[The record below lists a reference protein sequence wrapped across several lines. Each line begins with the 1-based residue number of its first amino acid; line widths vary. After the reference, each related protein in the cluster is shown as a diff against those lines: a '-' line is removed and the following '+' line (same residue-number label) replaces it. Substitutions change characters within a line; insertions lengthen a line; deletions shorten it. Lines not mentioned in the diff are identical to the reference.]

1 MKLLPQEIGGSGL
14 KQPEIHPTQ
23 FSNVDMTSNR
33 LNKQRLKIKKDKT
46 GNIQH
51 IWQYLSREKLK
62 IVLLSVN
69 LKLV

>member
-33 LNKQRLKIKKDKT
+33 LNKQRLKIKKET
-46 GNIQH
+46 SNTFGSI
-51 IWQYLSREKLK
+51 LAER
-62 IVLLSVN
+62 N
-69 LKLV
+69 LRLCC

>member
-51 IWQYLSREKLK
+51 I
-62 IVLLSVN
+62 
-69 LKLV
+69 